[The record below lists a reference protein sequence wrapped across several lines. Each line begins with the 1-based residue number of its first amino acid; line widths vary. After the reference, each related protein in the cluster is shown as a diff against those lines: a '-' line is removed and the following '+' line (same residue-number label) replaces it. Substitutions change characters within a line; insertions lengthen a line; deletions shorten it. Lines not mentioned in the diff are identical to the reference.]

1 MIERP
6 PSSSGGHAS
15 RLNRRLPG
23 KLLLSITTLWFGLE
37 LVLRLAPHA
46 IPTKALVYFREDLRA
61 RIAAGRFATREGTVR
76 LERDDGGPELRI
88 WKPFYV
94 KPYELSDPGTLKSVP
109 TDEIG
114 FSNPPET
121 YTRHDSFD
129 VVAIGDSFTWAFAV
143 EPTAAWS
150 LQLGALTGLSVLN
163 LGKGGTGLYEYLQI
177 LKKFGLAKHPRI
189 VVMNVY
195 EGNDVRDAV
204 AYQAYRSGGP
214 GSDEAP
220 PSAWKRVPLLSR
232 SYVVNLI
239 GGTAEYLAARHR
251 EKAAEGAVDFRFRV
265 DPENADILFNAQQ
278 AARDEVVFPRR
289 IVAGELAFTV
299 FDEAIRAFAELART
313 HGFIPVMMYSP
324 AACTAYH
331 PVRFNDPALADV
343 LPRFSQM
350 QRAYLSKQAVE
361 NGIQFLD
368 LTDALQAAAFPE
380 SGCDPTNLLY
390 FPTSIHYS
398 PRGHAV
404 AARALA
410 DFLTDLEADPEK

>member
-1 MIERP
+1 MPGP
-6 PSSSGGHAS
+6 PSSNGAPS
-15 RLNRRLPG
+15 RRYRPLAG
-23 KLLLSITTLWFGLE
+23 KLLLSTVTFLLGLE
-37 LVLRLAPHA
+37 LVFRIAPQA

-94 KPYELSDPGTLKSVP
+94 KPYQLSDPGTLKSVP

-143 EPTAAWS
+143 EPTATWS
-150 LQLGALTGLSVLN
+150 LQMGALTGLSVLN

-177 LKKFGLAKHPRI
+177 LKKFGLAKRPRI

-204 AYQAYRSGGP
+204 AYQAYRSGIS
-214 GSDEAP
+214 GSDEAAP
-220 PSAWKRVPLLSR
+220 AAWKRVPVASR

-239 GGTAEYLAARHR
+239 GGTLEYLLVRHR
-251 EKAAEGAVDFRFRV
+251 EKATEGVVDFRFRV
-265 DPENADILFNAQQ
+265 DPENADIPFNAQQ

-289 IVAGELAFTV
+289 IVAGELAFAV

-313 HGFIPVMMYSP
+313 HRFIPVMMYSP
-324 AACTAYH
+324 SACTAYH
-331 PVRFNDPALADV
+331 PVRFNDPALGDV

-350 QRAYLSKQAVE
+350 QRAYLSKQAAE
-361 NGIQFLD
+361 NGIKFLD
-368 LTDALQAAAFPE
+368 LTAAFQAAAFPE

-410 DFLTDLEADPEK
+410 DFLAALEGDPEK